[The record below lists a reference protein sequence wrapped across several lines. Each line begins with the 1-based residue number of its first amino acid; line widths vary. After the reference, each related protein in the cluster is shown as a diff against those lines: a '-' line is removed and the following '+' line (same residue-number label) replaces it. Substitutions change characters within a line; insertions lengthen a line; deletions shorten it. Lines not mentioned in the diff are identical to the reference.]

1 MKTLRIGD
9 KGMSVNAWELFLVGQ
24 GFYWLEADGV
34 FDDDLKDA
42 TESFQRSK
50 NLPADGVVGPR
61 TYAAAL
67 QLGFPGVQDDSPAE
81 SGPNWPPRPDG
92 IATLNQAARES
103 LFGKFSFVS
112 ATVAANPEAIR
123 ITDDWATKNIVS
135 VEVPQ
140 LKGVQG
146 VPRSGVVSVNAKIAD
161 QFKALW
167 QAWQDEG
174 LLSLVTDFG
183 GTWVPRYIRGSR
195 STLSN
200 HSWGTAFDINVSA
213 NPLGAVPALVGSRGS
228 VRKLVP
234 LALAHGFFWGGW
246 YPNRPDGMH
255 FEAVRIL

>member
-9 KGMSVNAWELFLVGQ
+9 KGMSVKAWELFLVGQ
-24 GFYWLEADGV
+24 GFYWLETDGV
-34 FDDDLKDA
+34 FDDDLKDS
-42 TESFQRSK
+42 TESFQRSR

-67 QLGFPGVQDDSPAE
+67 QLGFPGVQDDSLAE
-81 SGPNWPPRPDG
+81 NGPNWPQKPDG
-92 IATLNQAARES
+92 LVTLNQATRES
-103 LFGKFSFVS
+103 LFGKFSYVS
-112 ATVAANPEAIR
+112 ATVAGNPEAIR

-146 VPRSGVVSVNAKIAD
+146 APRSGAVTINVKIAN
-161 QFKALW
+161 QFVALW

-174 LLSLVTDFG
+174 LVSLVSDFG

-200 HSWGTAFDINVSA
+200 HAWGTAFDINVST

-234 LALAHGFFWGGW
+234 LALEHGFFWGGW